1 MKPTSNGKK
10 IPKCVNIW
18 AGGKVCLWYPD
29 WSGFLFLMG
38 SSFDINLFVL
48 NAITDYIYIDDFT
61 IALLKTYYWYDSLEA
76 FGIII
81 HRIMYIKI
89 PGTAA
94 LNEETMTNN
103 NLTQV
108 GDQPTYSAM
117 PPITPAIMRLFC
129 ERCNFANLA
138 KSNTSLI

>member
-1 MKPTSNGKK
+1 
-10 IPKCVNIW
+10 
-18 AGGKVCLWYPD
+18 
-29 WSGFLFLMG
+29 
-38 SSFDINLFVL
+38 
-48 NAITDYIYIDDFT
+48 
-61 IALLKTYYWYDSLEA
+61 
-76 FGIII
+76 
-81 HRIMYIKI
+81 MYIKI